1 MEWKQIKVPSLSKIT
16 RRGSPPEPVK
26 EATPEVDEAAGV
38 AAGVATETVTSGD
51 AGAEA
56 PGVEHI
62 EEEEEV
68 DEEEKLSL
76 RG

>member
-16 RRGSPPEPVK
+16 RRGSPPELAK
-26 EATPEVDEAAGV
+26 EAPPEVAETPGV
-38 AAGVATETVTSGD
+38 AVGVATAAVTSGD

-62 EEEEEV
+62 EEEEE